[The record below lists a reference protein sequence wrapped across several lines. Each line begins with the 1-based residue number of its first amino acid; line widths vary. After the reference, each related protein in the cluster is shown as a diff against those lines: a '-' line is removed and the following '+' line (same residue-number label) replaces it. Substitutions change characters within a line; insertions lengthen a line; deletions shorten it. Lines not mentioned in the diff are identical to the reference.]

1 MPGTNVQAAGYKSA
15 QIGGNFRNLVLNGN
29 TPIIL
34 ALASQLPVAALGAVN
49 RPGRAA
55 DWRSCDRWGRRSG
68 KRRLDWNRL
77 LPFDRVLAV

>member
-1 MPGTNVQAAGYKSA
+1 
-15 QIGGNFRNLVLNGN
+15 
-29 TPIIL
+29 L